1 MSAQWPDAEAASGSL
16 AEFSAS
22 ELAAERLLAL
32 CADLARSL
40 VPRESARLAVDLDF
54 GRELEPL
61 LFVRVAVLL
70 RDPGRVR
77 SERSV
82 TVDVDVDVV
91 RKAVAFDLTGKQL
104 PVLAESHAGDGA
116 VIDQLVHVRRRLDH
130 CGLRLAVDLAL
141 VAGAPSEPGRLL
153 LEF

>member
-82 TVDVDVDVV
+82 TVDVDVV
-91 RKAVAFDLTGKQL
+91 REAVAFDLTGEPL
-104 PVLAESHAGDGA
+104 PVLGESHAGDGA

>member
-1 MSAQWPDAEAASGSL
+1 VAGCRGCSGSL
-16 AEFSAS
+16 AELSAS

-32 CADLARSL
+32 CADLARLL

-61 LFVRVAVLL
+61 LFVGVAVLL

-91 RKAVAFDLTGKQL
+91 REAVAFDLTASRSQSWASRT
-104 PVLAESHAGDGA
+104 PET
-116 VIDQLVHVRRRLDH
+116 
-130 CGLRLAVDLAL
+130 
-141 VAGAPSEPGRLL
+141 GRSSISSRT
-153 LEF
+153 